1 MLLCCL
7 SLKLQWMPYD
17 TKRNLRNRKSQ
28 QFIST
33 KAKSFSMIR
42 NKLLPSA
49 SVTRFVYDVNSN
61 LINFSSQ
68 IVLQFAF
75 CLSKTIHLD
84 SDMLPDAD
92 TPCHIIMVQILNLKC
107 KQCLQPC
114 LAWVSEHHYRSNYE
128 RSTNSTSKLDWLSIL
143 VLFQTIYQQLK
154 SDSEKLLVH
163 SSNIRTLKQ
172 FKLFLFTQEKI
183 ISFEGNLW
191 PSMNGCAHTQNF
203 SSECE
208 EREQIQFT
216 RVNEKASSHPHQRYV
231 G

>member
-1 MLLCCL
+1 MLRCWVWAQNYSECL
-7 SLKLQWMPYD
+7 MIQNVIYSS
-17 TKRNLRNRKSQ
+17 RNRKSQ
-28 QFIST
+28 HFRST

-61 LINFSSQ
+61 LINFPSQ

-92 TPCHIIMVQILNLKC
+92 TLCHIIMLQILNLKC

-128 RSTNSTSKLDWLSIL
+128 RSTNSTSKLDWLPIL
-143 VLFQTIYQQLK
+143 VLFQTIYQQLQQNLK
-154 SDSEKLLVH
+154 SF
-163 SSNIRTLKQ
+163 SSIRRT
-172 FKLFLFTQEKI
+172 FGRW
-183 ISFEGNLW
+183 SNL
-191 PSMNGCAHTQNF
+191 NF
-203 SSECE
+203 S
-208 EREQIQFT
+208 F
-216 RVNEKASSHPHQRYV
+216 SHRKK
-231 G
+231 